1 MLRCDEEE
9 IIAAVFPWDWIDVTR
24 DTRVKERTVRV
35 WQKKILSFKSSFWS
49 LFNFTTMIGSS
60 IPKGKVKF
68 TFLTLA
74 KEQGRPVC

>member
-35 WQKKILSFKSSFWS
+35 WQKE
-49 LFNFTTMIGSS
+49 N
-60 IPKGKVKF
+60 IPF
-68 TFLTLA
+68 
-74 KEQGRPVC
+74 